1 MYICLALEAEVP
13 MFNYCPIKIN
23 AVFQSIENQLI
34 VKSLSKIFE
43 GTVYL
48 TARNEERGLDSL
60 KSLSAYKNIK
70 FHPLDISDP
79 KSIRNFAQHVKE
91 CYKGMFKTGFSR
103 HSITIFIIFQLITKY
118 INEYQ

>member
-1 MYICLALEAEVP
+1 MLF
-13 MFNYCPIKIN
+13 FNLTKIN
-23 AVFQSIENQLI
+23 FI

-79 KSIRNFAQHVKE
+79 NSIHNFAQHIKE
-91 CYKGMFKTGFSR
+91 CYKGMFNYIFKSNYKNTVLDRKVLHKTLFYGVK
-103 HSITIFIIFQLITKY
+103 LP
-118 INEYQ
+118 